1 MKTTNNK
8 KNLLFP
14 QIMKQKVVVLNQ
26 LIYICTK

>member
-14 QIMKQKVVVLNQ
+14 QNMKQKVVVLTQ
-26 LIYICTK
+26 LIYICIK